1 MESELGLRG
10 TVNVRFSGAS
20 LTCRS
25 GTRFD
30 IHCFQ
35 TEQSLNAHP
44 GINVIFDGIV
54 MDVNDS
60 FHQMHRFQ
68 LMLL

>member
-1 MESELGLRG
+1 MRDSCNQRDVMFLGLIS
-10 TVNVRFSGAS
+10 TVFK
-20 LTCRS
+20 L
-25 GTRFD
+25 
-30 IHCFQ
+30 I
-35 TEQSLNAHP
+35 QSLNAHP